1 MLSGHQ
7 LRSGLVYPTN
17 SANLLALSLFPV
29 LGGMWRKSA
38 WTRRFEHGCLFNKYG
53 GLVIACY

>member
-17 SANLLALSLFPV
+17 SANLLTLSLFPV
-29 LGGMWRKSA
+29 LDGMWRKSA
-38 WTRRFEHGCLFNKYG
+38 LTRYDLNTDVFSINMG
-53 GLVIACY
+53 V